1 MANALNRLF
10 SILFSYDELII
21 RNISIRVGKQ
31 QTLQKFMLQSDKQPP
46 IPSETIVVN
55 VSAELQFLERI
66 DLDFFADMAKSMKDA
81 GLKVSL
87 STGELSM
94 EINLANIPLA

>member
-1 MANALNRLF
+1 MISKFSGPCSLNLSLNYSDGFVFHF
-10 SILFSYDELII
+10 SA
-21 RNISIRVGKQ
+21 RA
-31 QTLQKFMLQSDKQPP
+31 TLQKFMLQSDKQPP

>member
-1 MANALNRLF
+1 
-10 SILFSYDELII
+10 
-21 RNISIRVGKQ
+21 
-31 QTLQKFMLQSDKQPP
+31 
-46 IPSETIVVN
+46 
-55 VSAELQFLERI
+55 
-66 DLDFFADMAKSMKDA
+66 MKDA